1 MLIKIRV
8 PPTSAKIIEIL
19 VSGANLPWNLTHREP
34 KETVGMIFSS
44 NIGGFEG
51 ERILQGESFYASQ
64 FFVHEEV
71 LTTPYSFLT
80 IRSSC

>member
-34 KETVGMIFSS
+34 NETVGMIFSS
-44 NIGGFEG
+44 NTGVLKESGF
-51 ERILQGESFYASQ
+51 FKVNPFMPA
-64 FFVHEEV
+64 
-71 LTTPYSFLT
+71 SFLYMK
-80 IRSSC
+80 RF